1 MNETKKELKRQ
12 LFELRLA
19 QAFYIAEHKEDSE
32 EIVKDIKVLKKKYAR
47 VLLNE
52 KMGGK
57 ENDKH

>member
-32 EIVKDIKVLKKKYAR
+32 EIVKDIKVLRKKYAR

>member
-32 EIVKDIKVLKKKYAR
+32 EIVKDIKVLKKEYAR

>member
-57 ENDKH
+57 

>member
-47 VLLNE
+47 ALLNE

>member
-1 MNETKKELKRQ
+1 MNETKKELKKQ

-32 EIVKDIKVLKKKYAR
+32 KIVNDIKVLKKKYAR

>member
-19 QAFYIAEHKEDSE
+19 HAFYIAEHKEDSE
-32 EIVKDIKVLKKKYAR
+32 EIVNDIKVLKKKYAR

>member
-19 QAFYIAEHKEDSE
+19 QAFYISEHKEDSE

-57 ENDKH
+57 